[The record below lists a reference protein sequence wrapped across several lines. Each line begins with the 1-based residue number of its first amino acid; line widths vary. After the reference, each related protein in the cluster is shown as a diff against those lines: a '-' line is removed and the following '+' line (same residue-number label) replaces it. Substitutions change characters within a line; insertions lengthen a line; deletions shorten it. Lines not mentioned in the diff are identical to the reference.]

1 MSAEVLTQPDES
13 ERLRRQRA
21 KNWAIGGI
29 LLAVVVL
36 IYVTFMVR
44 MGGV

>member
-1 MSAEVLTQPDES
+1 MSVDAVTDPREI
-13 ERLRRQRA
+13 ERLRRQSA

-36 IYVTFMVR
+36 IYVTFMLR
-44 MGGV
+44 MGGG

>member
-1 MSAEVLTQPDES
+1 MSAGVMTENDEV

-21 KNWAIGGI
+21 KNLAIGGI

-44 MGGV
+44 MGAF

>member
-1 MSAEVLTQPDES
+1 MSVDALTNPAEI

-44 MGGV
+44 MGGG